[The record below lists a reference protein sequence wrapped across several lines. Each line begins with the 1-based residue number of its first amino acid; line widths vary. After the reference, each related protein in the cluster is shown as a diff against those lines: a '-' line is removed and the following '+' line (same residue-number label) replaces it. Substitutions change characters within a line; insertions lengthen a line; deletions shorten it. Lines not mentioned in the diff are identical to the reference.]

1 MMELHEGKH
10 AARRTGRGR
19 LAGLA
24 AALACLALTSMA
36 TSTALAQLQAGRI
49 NPVRLVAPNGLTLLV
64 LEQQALPIVQVHA
77 LIKAG
82 SAQDPREKAGLANLV
97 ASMLDE
103 GTSSRSGQQIAE
115 EIDFVG
121 GALRTNVTEDYTTV
135 SVKVLAKDTQL
146 GFALLADILLDPTF
160 PEEELSRRR
169 SQVLGEIRSELEDPE
184 LVAMKAF
191 HRLVFDGHPYS
202 WPVNG
207 TMDTVG
213 RITRQDLQ
221 GFYAKEYLP
230 NQTILTIVGDI
241 TVEQAKTLVAS
252 HFGAW
257 ERRAPTT
264 HAYPPPRP
272 IQTPTVELIDQ
283 DLTQSTIVLGHVGV
297 SRTNPDYYAIS
308 VMNYILGAGGFSSRL
323 MDSIRDRQGL
333 AYGVGSAFKANLMPG
348 AFLVSLQTR
357 NEAANQAIEAV
368 RKEIRGIREESV
380 TEQELEETKSYL
392 IGSFPL
398 RLDTVSDVATVL
410 SLVELYGLGLEYFTQ
425 YPAWIGAVTRQDV
438 LRVAR
443 QHLDPDRYVLVLVG
457 KLDEARIRPDGDA
470 PAGGSP

>member
-1 MMELHEGKH
+1 MRARSSMPRVHERRGTCLV
-10 AARRTGRGR
+10 AA
-19 LAGLA
+19 LVCLGLA
-24 AALACLALTSMA
+24 SIVTSSALARS
-36 TSTALAQLQAGRI
+36 QAGTI
-49 NPVRLVAPNGLTLLV
+49 EPVRLVAPNGLTVLV
-64 LEQQALPIVQVHA
+64 LEQHALPIVQLHA

-82 SAQDPREKAGLANLV
+82 SAQDPEEKAGLANLV

-103 GTSSRSGQQIAE
+103 GTKTRSAQQIAE

-121 GALRTNVTEDYTTV
+121 GSLSTRVTEDYTTV
-135 SVKVLAKDTQL
+135 SVKVLAKDTPL
-146 GFALLADILLDPTF
+146 GFALLSDVLLNPAF
-160 PEEELSRRR
+160 PDEELSRRR

-184 LVAMKAF
+184 QVAMKAF
-191 HRLVFDGHPYS
+191 HRLVFDGHPYR

-207 TMDTVG
+207 TMDTVA
-213 RITRQDLQ
+213 RVTRQDLQ
-221 GFYAKEYLP
+221 VFYEREYLP
-230 NQTILTIVGDI
+230 NQTILVIVGNI
-241 TVEQAKTLVAS
+241 TLDRVKAQVAS

-257 ERRAPTT
+257 ERRAPTPRD
-264 HAYPPPRP
+264 YPPLKPL
-272 IQTPTVELIDQ
+272 QTPTVQLIDQ
-283 DLTQSTIVLGHVGV
+283 DLTQSTIVLGHLGV

-333 AYGVGSAFKANLMPG
+333 VYGVGSAFEANLMPG

-368 RKEIRGIREESV
+368 RKEIREIREQKV

-398 RLDTVSDVATVL
+398 RLDTVSDVAMVL

-425 YPAWIGAVTRQDV
+425 YPAWIGAVTREDV

-443 QHLDPDRYVLVLVG
+443 AHLDPDRYVLVLVG
-457 KLDEARIRPDGDA
+457 KLKEARIALEGTHRLVDRHE
-470 PAGGSP
+470 